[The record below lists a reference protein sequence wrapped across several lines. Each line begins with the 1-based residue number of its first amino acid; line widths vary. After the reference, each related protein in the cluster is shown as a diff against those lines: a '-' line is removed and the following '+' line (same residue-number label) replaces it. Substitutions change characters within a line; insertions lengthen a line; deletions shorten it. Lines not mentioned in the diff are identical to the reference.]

1 VRRRLSLLVSLV
13 AFVGFVTLCGFTIV
27 YGWGIDHVLVE
38 QQTKDISFNFVG
50 NGNAIACRW
59 VMYGIGCGRG

>member
-1 VRRRLSLLVSLV
+1 MWFYNCV
-13 AFVGFVTLCGFTIV
+13 
-27 YGWGIDHVLVE
+27 WGGIGHVLVE

>member
-1 VRRRLSLLVSLV
+1 M
-13 AFVGFVTLCGFTIV
+13 LCGFTIV
-27 YGWGIDHVLVE
+27 YGGGIGHVLVE